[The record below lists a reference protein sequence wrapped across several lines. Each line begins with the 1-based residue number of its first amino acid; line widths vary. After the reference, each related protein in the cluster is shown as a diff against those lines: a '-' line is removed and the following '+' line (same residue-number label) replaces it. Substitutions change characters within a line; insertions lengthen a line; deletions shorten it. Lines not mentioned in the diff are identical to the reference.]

1 MILSGVL
8 AAGTAAL
15 NTPPPT
21 DAPDTELL
29 EFLGSYETANGRWV
43 DPTTLDGD
51 TGRPASPAT
60 AEPAP
65 PSAPLPAPPRAT
77 HRPSENRP

>member
-8 AAGTAAL
+8 AAGTAVL
-15 NTPPPT
+15 NTPPA
-21 DAPDTELL
+21 DAPDAELL
-29 EFLGSYETANGRWV
+29 EFLGSYETANGKWV

-51 TGRPASPAT
+51 AAKPASRAT

-65 PSAPLPAPPRAT
+65 PPAPVPAPPRPAN
-77 HRPSENRP
+77 RPSENRP